1 VRGFAQANEAGK
13 SVERTA
19 CQSWRVARPGKCYG
33 CQVGAWI
40 GGLKSA
46 VVAMV
51 PEPSQSKPPAAGQAL
66 PDSIANSAG
75 SPSARRLGRFALIL
89 ALLAIGIWIIWD
101 FLPALAWAVVVAI
114 AIWPLF
120 ERSRLRQWN
129 RTAAA
134 AEATLLIG
142 VVVIVPLIVLG
153 VELGHQAVATVQWI
167 REAERVGAPAPEW
180 LARLPLIGGYV
191 SDWWESNLSDPLAA
205 ANLLGRI
212 DRSWLI
218 EWTRI
223 LGVQLIHRLTILI
236 FTFLTL
242 FFLFRDGET
251 LVLQTSVVVDRFFGV
266 TGTRLGPQVLTA
278 VRATVNGLVLVG
290 FGEGLLLGVAYAM
303 GGLPRPVLLGALT
316 GILATVPFGAP
327 LVFGLGALVL
337 FSQDQTGAAVALLAF
352 GSIVVFVADH
362 FLRPILIGG
371 AARLPFLWVLLGIFG
386 GLESFGL
393 LGLFLGPTI
402 MAVLLAL
409 WREWA
414 KPVS

>member
-1 VRGFAQANEAGK
+1 
-13 SVERTA
+13 
-19 CQSWRVARPGKCYG
+19 
-33 CQVGAWI
+33 
-40 GGLKSA
+40 
-46 VVAMV
+46 MV
-51 PEPSQSKPPAAGQAL
+51 LEPSQSK
-66 PDSIANSAG
+66 
-75 SPSARRLGRFALIL
+75 SPSGGDALTEPVSDSADGPASRRLGRIALIS
-89 ALLAIGIWIIWD
+89 ALMAIGTWIIWS

-120 ERSRLRQWN
+120 ERSRLHRWN

-134 AEATLLIG
+134 AAATLLIG
-142 VVVIVPLIVLG
+142 SILIVPLVVLG
-153 VELGHQAVATVQWI
+153 IEIGREAVLTVQWI
-167 REAERVGAPAPEW
+167 REAERVGVPSPEW
-180 LARLPLIGGYV
+180 VARLPLIGGYV
-191 SDWWESNLSDPLAA
+191 SDWWQSNLSDSLAA
-205 ANLLGRI
+205 TNLLGRI
-212 DRSWLI
+212 DRNWLI

-223 LGVQLIHRLTILI
+223 LGFQLVRRLTILI
-236 FTFLTL
+236 FTLLTL

-251 LVLQTSVVVDRFFGV
+251 VVRQAAVVVDRFFGT
-266 TGTRLGPQVLTA
+266 TGTGLWPQVLTA

-290 FGEGLLLGVAYAM
+290 FGEGLLLGVAYATT
-303 GGLPRPVLLGALT
+303 GLPRPVLLGALT

-327 LVFGLGALVL
+327 LVFGLGTLYL
-337 FSQDQTGAAVALLAF
+337 FSQSQTGAAVALLVF

-414 KPVS
+414 KPAT

>member
-1 VRGFAQANEAGK
+1 
-13 SVERTA
+13 
-19 CQSWRVARPGKCYG
+19 
-33 CQVGAWI
+33 
-40 GGLKSA
+40 
-46 VVAMV
+46 MV
-51 PEPSQSKPPAAGQAL
+51 SEPSQSKSPAGASAAS
-66 PDSIANSAG
+66 DSISKSG
-75 SPSARRLGRFALIL
+75 SPSPRQLGQLALIC
-89 ALLAIGIWIIWD
+89 ALLALGTWIIWD

-142 VVVIVPLIVLG
+142 LVVIVPLIVLG
-153 VELGHQAVATVQWI
+153 IEIGREAVATVKWI
-167 REAERVGAPAPEW
+167 REAERAGVPAPEW
-180 LARLPLIGGYV
+180 LAGLPLIGGYI
-191 SDWWESNLSDPLAA
+191 SDWWTSNLSEPLAA

-223 LGVQLIHRLTILI
+223 LGLQLFRRLTILV

-242 FFLFRDGET
+242 FFLFRDGEK
-251 LVLQTSVVVDRFFGV
+251 LVTQAAVVVDRFFGT

-290 FGEGLLLGVAYAM
+290 FGEGLLLGIAYAIS
-303 GGLPRPVLLGALT
+303 GLPRPVLLGALT
-316 GILATVPFGAP
+316 GVLATVPFGAP

-337 FSQDQTGAAVALLAF
+337 FSQAQSAAAVALLVF
-352 GSIVVFVADH
+352 GCVVVFVADH

-414 KPVS
+414 KPET

>member
-1 VRGFAQANEAGK
+1 MLPRPVGFD
-13 SVERTA
+13 
-19 CQSWRVARPGKCYG
+19 
-33 CQVGAWI
+33 
-40 GGLKSA
+40 GLKSA
-46 VVAMV
+46 FAAMI
-51 PEPSQSKPPAAGQAL
+51 PEPSQSKSPSGGNAL
-66 PDSIANSAG
+66 G
-75 SPSARRLGRFALIL
+75 SPSSRRLGQFALIS
-89 ALLAIGIWIIWD
+89 ALLAIGTWIIWD

-120 ERSRLRQWN
+120 ERSRLRHWN
-129 RTAAA
+129 NTAAA

-142 VVVIVPLIVLG
+142 LVVIVPLIVLG
-153 VELGHQAVATVQWI
+153 IEIGHEAVATVQWI
-167 REAERVGAPAPEW
+167 RAAEREGIPAPEW
-180 LARLPLIGGYV
+180 VMRLPLIGGYV
-191 SDWWESNLSDPLAA
+191 SDWWLSNLSDPLEA

-218 EWTRI
+218 EWTRV
-223 LGVQLIHRLTILI
+223 LGVQLFHRLTILV

-242 FFLFRDGET
+242 FFLFRDGVR
-251 LVLQTSVVVDRFFGV
+251 LVQQASVVVDRFFGA
-266 TGTRLGPQVLTA
+266 TGTRLGPQVLIA

-290 FGEGLLLGVAYAM
+290 FGEGLLLGVAYAIS
-303 GGLPRPVLLGALT
+303 GLPRPVLLGALT

-327 LVFGLGALVL
+327 LVFGLGALFL
-337 FSQDQTGAAVALLAF
+337 FSQSQTEAAVALLVF
-352 GSIVVFVADH
+352 GSLVVFVADH

>member
-1 VRGFAQANEAGK
+1 VKGVF
-13 SVERTA
+13 VTM
-19 CQSWRVARPGKCYG
+19 
-33 CQVGAWI
+33 I
-40 GGLKSA
+40 
-46 VVAMV
+46 
-51 PEPSQSKPPAAGQAL
+51 PEPSPSKSPAAGGAV
-66 PDSIANSAG
+66 PGSIFNSAG
-75 SPSARRLGRFALIL
+75 SPLSRRLGPFALIA
-89 ALLAIGIWIIWD
+89 ALTVLGIWVIWS

-120 ERSRLRQWN
+120 ERSRLRQWSQ
-129 RTAAA
+129 TAAA

-142 VVVIVPLIVLG
+142 MVVIVPLIVLG
-153 VELGHQAVATVQWI
+153 IELGHEAVTTVQWI
-167 REAERVGAPAPEW
+167 REAERTGIPSPEW
-180 LARLPLIGGYV
+180 VARLPLIGSYV
-191 SDWWESNLSDPLAA
+191 SDWWESNLSEPLAA

-218 EWTRI
+218 EWTRV
-223 LGVQLIHRLTILI
+223 LGVQLFRRLTILV

-242 FFLFRDGET
+242 FFLFRDGEK
-251 LVLQTSVVVDRFFGV
+251 LVRQTSVVVDRFFGA

-278 VRATVNGLVLVG
+278 IRATVNGLVLVG
-290 FGEGLLLGVAYAM
+290 FGEGLLLGIAYAIS
-303 GGLPRPVLLGALT
+303 GLPRPVLLGALT

-337 FSQDQTGAAVALLAF
+337 FSQSQTGAAIALLVF
-352 GSIVVFVADH
+352 GTIVVFVADH

-414 KPVS
+414 KPEA

>member
-1 VRGFAQANEAGK
+1 MVRLRDRGSEQE
-13 SVERTA
+13 
-19 CQSWRVARPGKCYG
+19 
-33 CQVGAWI
+33 
-40 GGLKSA
+40 LKSA
-46 VVAMV
+46 FVAMV
-51 PEPSQSKPPAAGQAL
+51 PEPSSSKLPSGGHVL
-66 PDSIANSAG
+66 PDSVSDFAG
-75 SPSARRLGRFALIL
+75 STTSRRLGRFALIS
-89 ALLAIGIWIIWD
+89 ALLAVGIWIIWD
-101 FLPALAWAVVVAI
+101 FLPALLWAVVVAI

-120 ERSRLRQWN
+120 ERSRLRRWN
-129 RTAAA
+129 KTAAA

-153 VELGHQAVATVQWI
+153 IEIGREAVATVQAI
-167 REAERVGAPAPEW
+167 REAERLGIPSPEW
-180 LARLPLIGGYV
+180 LGRLPLIGSYI
-191 SDWWESNLSDPLAA
+191 SDWWQSNLSEPQTA

-212 DRSWLI
+212 DRNWLI

-223 LGVQLIHRLTILI
+223 LGFQLIHRLTILI

-242 FFLFRDGET
+242 FFLFRDGDT
-251 LVLQTSVVVDRFFGV
+251 LVRQTSVVVDRFFGA

-290 FGEGLLLGVAYAM
+290 FGEGLLLGVAYAIC
-303 GGLPRPVLLGALT
+303 GLPRPVLLGALT
-316 GILATVPFGAP
+316 GVLATVPFGAP
-327 LVFGLGALVL
+327 VIFGLSALVL
-337 FSQDQTGAAVALLAF
+337 FSESQSGAAVALLVF
-352 GSIVVFVADH
+352 GSVVVFVADH

-414 KPVS
+414 KPAIPT

>member
-1 VRGFAQANEAGK
+1 M
-13 SVERTA
+13 
-19 CQSWRVARPGKCYG
+19 
-33 CQVGAWI
+33 
-40 GGLKSA
+40 
-46 VVAMV
+46 VV
-51 PEPSQSKPPAAGQAL
+51 EPSQSQLPSGEKAL
-66 PDSIANSAG
+66 PESVSLPADSASQL
-75 SPSARRLGRFALIL
+75 RLGRFALIS
-89 ALLAIGIWIIWD
+89 ALMALGIWIIWD

-114 AIWPLF
+114 ALWPMF
-120 ERSRLRQWN
+120 ERSQLHRRN
-129 RTAAA
+129 HTAAA
-134 AEATLLIG
+134 ALTTLLIG
-142 VVVIVPLIVLG
+142 LVVIAPLIVLG
-153 VELGHQAVATVQWI
+153 VEIGHEGVGTVQWI
-167 REAERVGAPAPEW
+167 RAAEREGIPAPEW
-180 LARLPLIGGYV
+180 LARLPLIGTYA
-191 SDWWESNLSDPLAA
+191 SDWWQSNLSEPLAA

-212 DRSWLI
+212 DRNWLI

-242 FFLFRDGET
+242 FFLFRDGEK
-251 LVLQTSVVVDRFFGV
+251 LVGQAWVVVDRFFGT
-266 TGTRLGPQVLTA
+266 TGTRLGPQVLIA

-290 FGEGLLLGVAYAM
+290 FGEGLLLGVAYAIT
-303 GGLPRPVLLGALT
+303 GLPRPVLLGALT
-316 GILATVPFGAP
+316 GVLATVPFGAP
-327 LVFGLGALVL
+327 VVFGLGALFL
-337 FSQDQTGAAVALLAF
+337 FSESQTGAAVGLLVF
-352 GSIVVFVADH
+352 GSLVVFVADH

>member
-1 VRGFAQANEAGK
+1 
-13 SVERTA
+13 
-19 CQSWRVARPGKCYG
+19 
-33 CQVGAWI
+33 
-40 GGLKSA
+40 LKSA
-46 VVAMV
+46 FVAII
-51 PEPSQSKPPAAGQAL
+51 PEPSPPKLPSGGHAV
-66 PDSIANSAG
+66 PDSISNSAG
-75 SPSARRLGRFALIL
+75 SPSSRRLGRFALIS
-89 ALLAIGIWIIWD
+89 ALVAIGIWIIWD

-134 AEATLLIG
+134 AEATFLIG
-142 VVVIVPLIVLG
+142 LIVIVPLIVLG
-153 VELGHQAVATVQWI
+153 VEIGREAVATVQWI
-167 REAERVGAPAPEW
+167 REAERVGIPSPEW

-191 SDWWESNLSDPLAA
+191 SDWWGTNLSEPLAA

-212 DRSWLI
+212 DRNWLI

-223 LGVQLIHRLTILI
+223 LGVQLFRRLTILI

-242 FFLFRDGET
+242 FFLFRDGES
-251 LVLQTSVVVDRFFGV
+251 LVQQTSVVVDRFFGT

-290 FGEGLLLGVAYAM
+290 FGEGLLLGIAYAVS
-303 GGLPRPVLLGALT
+303 GLPRPVLLGALT
-316 GILATVPFGAP
+316 GVLATVPFGAP

-337 FSQDQTGAAVALLAF
+337 FSQSQTGAAVALLVF

-414 KPVS
+414 RPVP

>member
-1 VRGFAQANEAGK
+1 MLPRPVGFD
-13 SVERTA
+13 
-19 CQSWRVARPGKCYG
+19 
-33 CQVGAWI
+33 
-40 GGLKSA
+40 GLKSA
-46 VVAMV
+46 FAAMV
-51 PEPSQSKPPAAGQAL
+51 LEPSQSKSPSGGNAL
-66 PDSIANSAG
+66 PEAVSDSTG
-75 SPSARRLGRFALIL
+75 SPSSRRLGQFALIS
-89 ALLAIGIWIIWD
+89 ALLALGIWIIWD

-120 ERSRLRQWN
+120 ERARLRQWN

-134 AEATLLIG
+134 AAATLLI
-142 VVVIVPLIVLG
+142 VLILIVPLIVLG
-153 VELGHQAVATVQWI
+153 VEIGRQAVATVQWI
-167 REAERVGAPAPEW
+167 REAERVGVPAPEW
-180 LARLPLIGGYV
+180 LARLPLIGSYL
-191 SDWWESNLSDPLAA
+191 SDWWLSNLSEPLEA

-218 EWTRI
+218 EWTRV
-223 LGVQLIHRLTILI
+223 LGVQLFHRLTILV
-236 FTFLTL
+236 FTLLTL
-242 FFLFRDGET
+242 FFLFRDGES
-251 LVLQTSVVVDRFFGV
+251 VLGQASVVVDRFFGA

-290 FGEGLLLGVAYAM
+290 FGEGLLLGVAYALS
-303 GGLPRPVLLGALT
+303 GLPRPVLLGALT

-327 LVFGLGALVL
+327 VVFGLGALFL
-337 FSQDQTGAAVALLAF
+337 FSQSQTGAAVALLAL
-352 GSIVVFVADH
+352 GCVVVFVADH

>member
-1 VRGFAQANEAGK
+1 MLPRSVGFD
-13 SVERTA
+13 
-19 CQSWRVARPGKCYG
+19 
-33 CQVGAWI
+33 
-40 GGLKSA
+40 GLKSA
-46 VVAMV
+46 FATMV
-51 PEPSQSKPPAAGQAL
+51 LEPSQSKSPSGGNGL
-66 PDSIANSAG
+66 G
-75 SPSARRLGRFALIL
+75 SPSSRRLGQFVLVS

-120 ERSRLRQWN
+120 ERSRLRHWN
-129 RTAAA
+129 NTAAA

-142 VVVIVPLIVLG
+142 LVVIVPLIVLG
-153 VELGHQAVATVQWI
+153 IEIGHEAVATVQWI
-167 REAERVGAPAPEW
+167 RAAEREGIPTPEW
-180 LARLPLIGGYV
+180 VMRLPLIGSYV
-191 SDWWESNLSDPLAA
+191 SDWWLSNLSDPLEA

-218 EWTRI
+218 EWTRV
-223 LGVQLIHRLTILI
+223 LGVQLFHRLTILV

-242 FFLFRDGET
+242 FFLFRDGVR
-251 LVLQTSVVVDRFFGV
+251 LVEQASVVVDRFFGA
-266 TGTRLGPQVLTA
+266 TGTRLGPQVLIA

-290 FGEGLLLGVAYAM
+290 FGEGLLLGVAYAI

-327 LVFGLGALVL
+327 LVFGLGALFL
-337 FSQDQTGAAVALLAF
+337 FSQSQTEAAVALLVF
-352 GSIVVFVADH
+352 GSLVVFVADH

>member
-1 VRGFAQANEAGK
+1 
-13 SVERTA
+13 
-19 CQSWRVARPGKCYG
+19 
-33 CQVGAWI
+33 
-40 GGLKSA
+40 
-46 VVAMV
+46 MV
-51 PEPSQSKPPAAGQAL
+51 LEPSQSKSPSGGDAPPE
-66 PDSIANSAG
+66 SIADS
-75 SPSARRLGRFALIL
+75 SPLPRRLGPLVLIC
-89 ALLAIGIWIIWD
+89 ALLALGTWIIWD

-114 AIWPLF
+114 ALWPLL
-120 ERSRLRQWN
+120 ERSRLRRWSP
-129 RTAAA
+129 TAAA
-134 AEATLLIG
+134 AEATLL
-142 VVVIVPLIVLG
+142 VVMILIVPLIVLG
-153 VELGHQAVATVQWI
+153 VEIGREAVATVQWI
-167 REAERVGAPAPEW
+167 REAERMGIPAPEW
-180 LARLPLIGGYV
+180 VARLPLAGGYV
-191 SDWWESNLSDPLAA
+191 SDWWASNLSEPQAA

-223 LGVQLIHRLTILI
+223 LGFQLIHRLTILI

-242 FFLFRDGET
+242 FFLFRDGDS
-251 LVLQTSVVVDRFFGV
+251 LVRQASVVVDRFFGT

-290 FGEGLLLGVAYAM
+290 FGEGLLLGVAYAFA
-303 GGLPRPVLLGALT
+303 GLPRPVLLGALT
-316 GILATVPFGAP
+316 GVLATVPFGAP
-327 LVFGLGALVL
+327 VVFGLGALVL
-337 FSQDQTGAAVALLAF
+337 FSQSQSGAAIALLVF
-352 GSIVVFVADH
+352 GSVVVFVADH

-386 GLESFGL
+386 GLQSFGL

>member
-1 VRGFAQANEAGK
+1 
-13 SVERTA
+13 
-19 CQSWRVARPGKCYG
+19 
-33 CQVGAWI
+33 
-40 GGLKSA
+40 
-46 VVAMV
+46 MV
-51 PEPSQSKPPAAGQAL
+51 PEPSRSDAPSGGRAL
-66 PDSIANSAG
+66 PGQISGSAG
-75 SPSARRLGRFALIL
+75 SPSSRRLGRFALIS
-89 ALLAIGIWIIWD
+89 ALVGLGIWIIWD

-120 ERSRLRQWN
+120 ERARLRRWN

-134 AEATLLIG
+134 AAATLLI
-142 VVVIVPLIVLG
+142 VLILIVPLIVLG
-153 VELGHQAVATVQWI
+153 VEIGRQAVATAQWI
-167 REAERVGAPAPEW
+167 REAERVGVPAPEW
-180 LARLPLIGGYV
+180 LARLPLIGSYL
-191 SDWWESNLSDPLAA
+191 SDWWLSNLSEPLEA

-218 EWTRI
+218 EWTRV
-223 LGVQLIHRLTILI
+223 LGVQLFHRLTILV
-236 FTFLTL
+236 FTLLTL
-242 FFLFRDGET
+242 FFLFRDGES
-251 LVLQTSVVVDRFFGV
+251 VLGQASVVVDRFFGA

-290 FGEGLLLGVAYAM
+290 FGEGLLLGVAYALS
-303 GGLPRPVLLGALT
+303 GLPRPVLLGALT

-327 LVFGLGALVL
+327 VVFGLGALFL
-337 FSQDQTGAAVALLAF
+337 FSQSQTGAAVALLAL
-352 GSIVVFVADH
+352 GCVVVFVADH

>member
-1 VRGFAQANEAGK
+1 
-13 SVERTA
+13 
-19 CQSWRVARPGKCYG
+19 
-33 CQVGAWI
+33 
-40 GGLKSA
+40 
-46 VVAMV
+46 MV
-51 PEPSQSKPPAAGQAL
+51 LEPSQGKPLSGNAVRDSMPVAAGA
-66 PDSIANSAG
+66 P
-75 SPSARRLGRFALIL
+75 SPQRLGQIALIC
-89 ALLAIGIWIIWD
+89 ALLVLGIWIIWD
-101 FLPALAWAVVVAI
+101 FLPALAWAAVVAI
-114 AIWPLF
+114 ALWPMF

-142 VVVIVPLIVLG
+142 LVVIVPLIVLG
-153 VELGHQAVATVQWI
+153 TEIGREGVATVQWI
-167 REAERVGAPAPEW
+167 RDAERAGVPAPDW
-180 LARLPLIGGYV
+180 LAQLPLIGGYV
-191 SDWWESNLSDPLAA
+191 SDWWTTNLSEPLAA

-223 LGVQLIHRLTILI
+223 LGVQLFRRLTILV

-242 FFLFRDGET
+242 FFLFRDGER
-251 LVLQTSVVVDRFFGV
+251 LVQQASVVVDRFFGT

-290 FGEGLLLGVAYAM
+290 FGEGLLLGVAYAIC
-303 GGLPRPVLLGALT
+303 GLPRSVLLGALT
-316 GILATVPFGAP
+316 GVLATVPFGAP
-327 LVFGLGALVL
+327 LVFVLGALYL
-337 FSQDQTGAAVALLAF
+337 FSQAQSGAAIGLLVF

-414 KPVS
+414 KPEA

>member
-1 VRGFAQANEAGK
+1 
-13 SVERTA
+13 
-19 CQSWRVARPGKCYG
+19 
-33 CQVGAWI
+33 
-40 GGLKSA
+40 
-46 VVAMV
+46 MV
-51 PEPSQSKPPAAGQAL
+51 PEPSQSK
-66 PDSIANSAG
+66 
-75 SPSARRLGRFALIL
+75 SPSGGHILPESISAAAAASWSLRLGRFALIS
-89 ALLAIGIWIIWD
+89 ALLALGVWIIWD

-120 ERSRLRQWN
+120 ERTRQRQRN

-134 AEATLLIG
+134 AEATLLI
-142 VVVIVPLIVLG
+142 VMILIVPLIILG
-153 VELGHQAVATVQWI
+153 IEIGREAVATVQWI
-167 REAERVGAPAPEW
+167 REAERVGIPAPEW
-180 LARLPLIGGYV
+180 VAQLPLVGGYV
-191 SDWWESNLSDPLAA
+191 SEWWASNLSEPLAA
-205 ANLLGRI
+205 ASLLGRI
-212 DRSWLI
+212 DRTWLI

-223 LGVQLIHRLTILI
+223 VGVQLFHRLTILI

-242 FFLFRDGET
+242 FFLFRDGDS
-251 LVLQTSVVVDRFFGV
+251 LLRQASVVVDRFFGT

-290 FGEGLLLGVAYAM
+290 FGEGLLLGFAYAFA
-303 GGLPRPVLLGALT
+303 GLPRPVLLGALT
-316 GILATVPFGAP
+316 GVLATVPFGAP

-337 FSQDQTGAAVALLAF
+337 LSQSQTGAAVALLVF
-352 GSIVVFVADH
+352 GSVVVFVADH

-371 AARLPFLWVLLGIFG
+371 ATRLPFLWVLLGIFG
-386 GLESFGL
+386 GLQSFGL

>member
-1 VRGFAQANEAGK
+1 M
-13 SVERTA
+13 
-19 CQSWRVARPGKCYG
+19 
-33 CQVGAWI
+33 
-40 GGLKSA
+40 
-46 VVAMV
+46 AMV
-51 PEPSQSKPPAAGQAL
+51 PEPPQPNSPSGAPAL
-66 PDSIANSAG
+66 PDSSLDSAA
-75 SPSARRLGRFALIL
+75 SPISRRLGQLALIC

-101 FLPALAWAVVVAI
+101 FLPALVWAVVVAI

-142 VVVIVPLIVLG
+142 VVLIVPLIVLG
-153 VELGHQAVATVQWI
+153 MEIGREAVATVQWI
-167 REAERVGAPAPEW
+167 REAERAGIPSPEW
-180 LARLPLIGGYV
+180 LLGLPLVGSSV
-191 SDWWESNLSDPLAA
+191 SDWWASNLSEPRMA

-212 DRSWLI
+212 DRNWLI

-223 LGVQLIHRLTILI
+223 LGSQLIHRLTILI

-242 FFLFRDGET
+242 FFLFRDGDS
-251 LVLQTSVVVDRFFGV
+251 LVKQAWVVADRFFGN

-278 VRATVNGLVLVG
+278 VRATVNGLVFVG
-290 FGEGLLLGVAYAM
+290 FGEGLLLGVAYAIT
-303 GGLPRPVLLGALT
+303 GLPRPVLLGALT
-316 GILATVPFGAP
+316 GVLATVPFGAP
-327 LVFGLGALVL
+327 VIFGLGALFL
-337 FSQDQTGAAVALLAF
+337 FSQSETGAAVALLAF
-352 GSIVVFVADH
+352 GSVVVFVADH

-409 WREWA
+409 WRDWA